1 MKKIYK
7 KKDEGVSP
15 VIATILMVAITVVLA
30 AVLYVMVIGLV
41 DKPPDAP
48 PLCTWSSVGAES
60 SSEAVLEF
68 GTLSYEVKPIEI
80 KLIVKANG
88 TEIGEI
94 TIPSNDGAAPQTM
107 TWANGPV
114 GASAIYYDYS
124 PEGLIINQGDYI
136 KLSGLSPQTAYSF
149 EVYHSPTQAICSTTG
164 VSPQFSTP

>member
-1 MKKIYK
+1 MKRIRNEN
-7 KKDEGVSP
+7 EGVSP

-41 DKPPDAP
+41 DGPPSTP
-48 PLCTWSSVGAES
+48 PVCAWSSVGAES

-107 TWANGPV
+107 TWSNGPA
-114 GASAIYYDYS
+114 GASATYYDYS

-136 KLSGLSPQTAYSF
+136 KLSGLSPQTSYSF
-149 EVYHSPTQAICSTTG
+149 EVYHSPTQAICQITG
-164 VSPQFSTP
+164 INSQFSTP